1 MTLPHEEAYSIART
15 RQFLLDLL
23 NPKATP
29 RVPRAIRQRARI
41 LVKHFPVLPTVD
53 QAERMM
59 RDWSGNDT
67 MLRWVEEHTRSPNG

>member
-1 MTLPHEEAYSIART
+1 MTLPHEEAYAIART

-29 RVPRAIRQRARI
+29 RVPRAVRKRAHV
-41 LVKHFPVLPTVD
+41 LSKHYPVLPTVE

-59 RDWSGNDT
+59 ERMVT
-67 MLRWVEEHTRSPNG
+67 K

>member
-1 MTLPHEEAYSIART
+1 MTLPHEEAYAIART

-29 RVPRAIRQRARI
+29 RVPKAVRKRAHV
-41 LVKHFPVLPTVD
+41 LVKHFPMLPTVA

-59 RDWSGNDT
+59 ARMVT
-67 MLRWVEEHTRSPNG
+67 K